1 MEISVGCNEIFDGIF
16 SMSDATFIVITWIA
30 ECTDS
35 ICSLLLTVLLKVI
48 MAEMGVIIEPS
59 IQ

>member
-1 MEISVGCNEIFDGIF
+1 MGCNEIFDGIF